1 MIERRQFLAA
11 AGLAALAPAARSAAE
26 ALPLPVPAQPPRL
39 LASNA
44 LALLRG

>member
-11 AGLAALAPAARSAAE
+11 AGLAALAPAARSTAR
-26 ALPLPVPAQPPRL
+26 ALPLPTQAQAPRL

>member
-11 AGLAALAPAARSAAE
+11 AGIAALSPIARPVRALPTPAPAA
-26 ALPLPVPAQPPRL
+26 PL

>member
-1 MIERRQFLAA
+1 MIERRQFLVG
-11 AGLAALAPAARSAAE
+11 AGIAALSPLASPAAKALPIPAPA
-26 ALPLPVPAQPPRL
+26 PRL

>member
-11 AGLAALAPAARSAAE
+11 ASIAALSPIARPATK
-26 ALPLPVPAQPPRL
+26 ALPASVPSPRL